1 MRVGILADVHANLPA
16 LARVLDLLEGDEV
29 DAYVCAGDLV
39 GYGPQPNECVHTI
52 EALRATCVAGN
63 HDLIATGRLPS
74 ERIGALAWKSLRW
87 TERVLR
93 PGIAGFIRGLPRTA
107 QSGRL
112 LVAHGSLDDPT
123 AYVRP
128 EHAPGQLGRL
138 QELAPDTEV
147 LVLGH
152 THQPLAYGERR
163 GVLLDRRSGTVS
175 FSESERLLVNP
186 GSVGQSRERRPVA
199 RYAVL
204 DLTERRVE
212 FRDTLYD
219 RRACRRALRE
229 QGLPAHSYHRSPSG
243 PRARLGRLRRRAGS
257 LLSRS

>member
-1 MRVGILADVHANLPA
+1 MRVGIFADVHANLPA
-16 LARVLDLLEGDEV
+16 LARVLDLLEGEEV

-63 HDLIATGRLPS
+63 HDLIATGRLPAQ
-74 ERIGALAWKSLRW
+74 RLGGLAWKSLRW
-87 TERVLR
+87 TERELR
-93 PGIAGFIRGLPRTA
+93 PGIARFIRALPRTG
-107 QSGRL
+107 QNGRL

-123 AYVRP
+123 TYIRP
-128 EHAPGQLGRL
+128 EQASGQLVRMR
-138 QELAPDTEV
+138 ELAPDTEV

-163 GVLLDRRSGTVS
+163 GLLLDRRSGTVS

-186 GSVGQSRERRPVA
+186 GSVGQSRERRAVA

-204 DLTERRVE
+204 DLAERRVE
-212 FRDTLYD
+212 FRDTSYD

-229 QGLPAHSYHRSPSG
+229 RGLPALSYHRSPNG
-243 PRARLGRLRRRAGS
+243 PRARLGRLRRQAVG
-257 LLSRS
+257 LLSGL